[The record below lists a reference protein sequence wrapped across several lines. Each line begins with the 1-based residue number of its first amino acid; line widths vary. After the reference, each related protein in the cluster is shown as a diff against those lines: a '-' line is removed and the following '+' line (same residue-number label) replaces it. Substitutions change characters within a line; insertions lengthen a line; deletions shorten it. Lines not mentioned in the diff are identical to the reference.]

1 MRKLLFSLIALVL
14 FAVPA
19 FADNKARIEELSKKV
34 QTTAQTI
41 QQYQQEIS
49 KLTQEALIDQG
60 RILELQAQDKAE
72 VKPE

>member
-1 MRKLLFSLIALVL
+1 MQKLLFSLIALVL